1 MRSALDRLRHAL
13 SFEIIA
19 LILVIPAGAILFD
32 VPLHDFGVVG
42 IVSATLATLWN
53 LGYNVLFDL
62 ALQRL
67 TGTTLKSRI
76 VRVLHALVFEAGLL
90 MVLLPFIAWYL
101 GISLWDAFVLDIA
114 LAAFYLVYSYVF
126 NLIYDTLFPLPEWSQ
141 KQAESA

>member
-1 MRSALDRLRHAL
+1 MRSAFDRLRHAI

-76 VRVLHALVFEAGLL
+76 VRVLHALVFEPVGCLRAGYRTGGI
-90 MVLLPFIAWYL
+90 LPR
-101 GISLWDAFVLDIA
+101 
-114 LAAFYLVYSYVF
+114 
-126 NLIYDTLFPLPEWSQ
+126 LFLRV
-141 KQAESA
+141 